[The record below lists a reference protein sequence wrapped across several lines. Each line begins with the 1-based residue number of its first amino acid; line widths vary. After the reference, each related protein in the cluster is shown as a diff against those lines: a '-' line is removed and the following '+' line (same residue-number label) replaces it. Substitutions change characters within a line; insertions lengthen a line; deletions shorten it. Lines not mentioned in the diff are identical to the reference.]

1 LERNTTD
8 STLRYSAALQD
19 RNQMPQVTRAAIDG
33 CHPGTFAAFARLLE
47 VVEGARGLAQ
57 LVAQR
62 TQETGVR
69 IALGS
74 QPGDIA
80 RVVAA
85 QGAIPVLAGLML
97 GMAAA
102 ISLGRY
108 LGSVLCGVGHTTP

>member
-1 LERNTTD
+1 
-8 STLRYSAALQD
+8 
-19 RNQMPQVTRAAIDG
+19 MPQVTRAAIDG